1 MEFNGF
7 TVDEYTVSGVR
18 MNLIAF
24 LLFIPI
30 AVVNIGL
37 FLLFWSYEQLSAGKM
52 ILFDYML
59 IILVAGIVFHEFLH
73 GIGWAIFAKKGFRS
87 IRFGINWNYFAPYC
101 HCKEPLLVFQYR
113 IGGALPLVVMGVI
126 PSILA
131 LFFGSGFWLTF
142 GTLFTA
148 AAGGDIITLYMLRKI
163 SKNTQIFDH
172 PEKMGFYVVKNQ
184 EEYYQPI
191 ENHA

>member
-1 MEFNGF
+1 
-7 TVDEYTVSGVR
+7 
-18 MNLIAF
+18 
-24 LLFIPI
+24 
-30 AVVNIGL
+30 
-37 FLLFWSYEQLSAGKM
+37 
-52 ILFDYML
+52 
-59 IILVAGIVFHEFLH
+59 
-73 GIGWAIFAKKGFRS
+73 
-87 IRFGINWNYFAPYC
+87 
-101 HCKEPLLVFQYR
+101 
-113 IGGALPLVVMGVI
+113 MGVI